1 MSSSTEDVYCTL
13 LLNDGYLPGAQ
24 VLAHSLRDGLTTRKL
39 AVMVTLGGVNKE
51 TIVELKKLYDYVIPV
66 EPLHSNM
73 PSNLDLMGRPDLNA
87 ALTKIHLWKQTQF
100 RKVIYID
107 ADMVALRAPD
117 ELFDLTADFSAS
129 PDIGWPD
136 CFNSGFMVMHP
147 NLKTHGELTQLAS
160 EGKTFDGAD
169 QGLLNQ
175 YFTNWN
181 RIPFTYNCTV
191 GINMAYQYAPAFN
204 HYEKDVTMVHFIG
217 ASKPWDRGYVPGLPP
232 SNTPYDK
239 LSGHWWNVWNKH
251 KNASAYSTPQQ
262 LQNAG
267 GEQKSL
273 SGSQYTGAVGG
284 SATEQE
290 MHQPFPAEILGSS
303 SPTGRPA
310 GATQQQQS
318 QQNPPQHQQYQ
329 QQTHYE
335 QYRQGHV
342 PEHVLTKEGLIAQ
355 DQYFQTGRGSYYVER
370 NPSRI
375 AHPKTPSPQP
385 TVPRRAVFSAPTN
398 NWDPTKSAPP
408 QHGQPEA
415 AKLHVQLYENAW
427 DKPLPLRSS
436 AEPMMAQN
444 FAPPPLQ
451 HLWYDLPQGEEKP
464 SANAIFPWENKP
476 RQSRT
481 VSRVFHDDP
490 VAAPVPV
497 HQEEE
502 EYEDRDDLP
511 RSMVDSRDSDSQ
523 DSWAG
528 FQTRENKWD
537 TDPAIRDYVLGL
549 RKRKGGLPAD
559 INIVPGAGAGE
570 ESEVPP
576 VTPAQVRRLQP
587 SWTQDEN
594 GSDGNEEEEGQE
606 VEEWDPEKKL
616 EELRRLPLSFVAEF
630 VAKNMAMQAQG
641 SGVAEGV
648 TEGMKSLFS

>member
-329 QQTHYE
+329 QVQSQEFRRGSVGIIQSTTMVSELESNTPTSTPNNNQPKFVPIRSIDQPSRYHENFAAAEQQRIAAQQQQQEEDQEPAPPTYYEAQKQTHYE

-444 FAPPPLQ
+444 FAPLR
-451 HLWYDLPQGEEKP
+451 YSIFGMISSSGGGETFCKC
-464 SANAIFPWENKP
+464 
-476 RQSRT
+476 
-481 VSRVFHDDP
+481 
-490 VAAPVPV
+490 
-497 HQEEE
+497 
-502 EYEDRDDLP
+502 Y
-511 RSMVDSRDSDSQ
+511 
-523 DSWAG
+523 
-528 FQTRENKWD
+528 
-537 TDPAIRDYVLGL
+537 
-549 RKRKGGLPAD
+549 
-559 INIVPGAGAGE
+559 
-570 ESEVPP
+570 
-576 VTPAQVRRLQP
+576 
-587 SWTQDEN
+587 
-594 GSDGNEEEEGQE
+594 
-606 VEEWDPEKKL
+606 
-616 EELRRLPLSFVAEF
+616 LPLG
-630 VAKNMAMQAQG
+630 K
-641 SGVAEGV
+641 
-648 TEGMKSLFS
+648 

>member
-1 MSSSTEDVYCTL
+1 
-13 LLNDGYLPGAQ
+13 
-24 VLAHSLRDGLTTRKL
+24 
-39 AVMVTLGGVNKE
+39 
-51 TIVELKKLYDYVIPV
+51 
-66 EPLHSNM
+66 
-73 PSNLDLMGRPDLNA
+73 
-87 ALTKIHLWKQTQF
+87 
-100 RKVIYID
+100 
-107 ADMVALRAPD
+107 
-117 ELFDLTADFSAS
+117 
-129 PDIGWPD
+129 
-136 CFNSGFMVMHP
+136 MHP

-329 QQTHYE
+329 QVQSQEFRRGSVGIIQSTTMVSELESNTPTSTPNNNQPKFVPIRSIDQPSRYHENFAAAEQQRIAAQQQQQEEDQEPAPPTYYEAQKQTHYE

-476 RQSRT
+476 RQVSRVFHQPGQQQPQQQVTVMHTMVEELSRPAPPMPSSVEASLKPVFPWEEKSRT

-606 VEEWDPEKKL
+606 VEEWV
-616 EELRRLPLSFVAEF
+616 R
-630 VAKNMAMQAQG
+630 
-641 SGVAEGV
+641 
-648 TEGMKSLFS
+648 